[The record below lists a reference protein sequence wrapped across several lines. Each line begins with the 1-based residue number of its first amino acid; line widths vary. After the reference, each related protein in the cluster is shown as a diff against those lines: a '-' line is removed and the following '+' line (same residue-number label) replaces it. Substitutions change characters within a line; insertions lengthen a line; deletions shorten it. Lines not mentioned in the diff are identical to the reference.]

1 MQLKAVFPEHVLL
14 QNMPRADD
22 IAYSLN
28 LLDDLMDL
36 DKEWSVEDF
45 AQHAY
50 SLGYDVFVLGWSD
63 RLKGLCVANN
73 IDYMHCL
80 LTLYH
85 NCIFDVSDVSK
96 QSHRTQQKSRAM
108 AY

>member
-73 IDYMHCL
+73 IDYMHCFKL
-80 LTLYH
+80 KHAVNRVSFDAALPKGVRRVMLY
-85 NCIFDVSDVSK
+85 SL
-96 QSHRTQQKSRAM
+96 
-108 AY
+108 